1 VIQPIQH
8 FVEHHPV
15 WNWTLMVGTAI
26 AAWIAPVA
34 GFVTIGCALLH
45 GYIAWQKY
53 KQWRKDNAS

>member
-1 VIQPIQH
+1 
-8 FVEHHPV
+8 
-15 WNWTLMVGTAI
+15 MVGTAI